1 MGAGFLCDKC
11 EENVSQESEKQR
23 LRIGLCGLGTVGG
36 GTLRLLTTKQA
47 EITRRVGM
55 TLDIVHVAT
64 RRPDAA
70 LKARGIRVSQDVFD
84 VARDP
89 EVDILVELMGGF
101 EPALELVLL
110 AIQNGKHVVT
120 ANKALIAVHGNTI
133 FEAARKKGV
142 VVAYESAVAGGIPI
156 IKALREGLAAN
167 SIHWLAGIINGTS
180 NYILTEMGERKRDFP
195 EVLKEAQQLGYAEAD
210 PTFDV
215 EGIDAAH
222 KLTILAANA
231 FGISLQFEKIYT
243 EGISRI
249 TTADI
254 AYAEELGYRIKHLG
268 ITRITPNGIELRVHP
283 TLVSERQLIANVNG
297 VMNAVVV
304 KGDSAGSTLYY
315 GAGAGADATASSV
328 VADLIDIARA
338 GKDDRTGSAVPPL
351 AFSNLRNDLEI
362 LDISEIESEY
372 YLRISAYDRVGVMAK
387 ISQVLTN
394 YGINIEAVIQKEPHG
409 TDLEQGTVPMVLL
422 TSRILE
428 KTMDIAIGVIESLDE
443 VADSVTRI
451 RVELFND
458 EKA

>member
-1 MGAGFLCDKC
+1 VSQDCDK
-11 EENVSQESEKQR
+11 QQ
-23 LRIGLCGLGTVGG
+23 LRIGICGLGTVGG
-36 GTLRLLTTKQA
+36 GTLRLLTGKKA

-55 TLDIVHVAT
+55 VLDVIHVAT
-64 RRPDAA
+64 RRPSQELLAS
-70 LKARGIRVSQDVFD
+70 GVRVSTDVFA
-84 VARDP
+84 VASDP
-89 EVDILVELMGGF
+89 DVDILVELIGGY

-110 AIQNGKHVVT
+110 AIENGKHVVT
-120 ANKALIAVHGNTI
+120 ANKALIALHGNTI

-142 VVAYESAVAGGIPI
+142 VVSYESAVAGGIPI

-195 EVLKEAQQLGYAEAD
+195 SVLKEAQDLGYAEAD

-231 FGISLQFEKIYT
+231 FGISLQFEKVYT
-243 EGISRI
+243 EGISKI

-268 ITRITPNGIELRVHP
+268 ITRLTDKGIELRVHP
-283 TLVSERQLIANVNG
+283 TLISRQTLIANVNG

-328 VADLIDIARA
+328 VADIIDIARA
-338 GKDDRTGSAVPPL
+338 GKDDRQGSAVPPL
-351 AFSNLRNDLEI
+351 AFNALRNDLKI

-372 YLRISAYDRVGVMAK
+372 YLRILARDKVGVMAK

-409 TDLEQGTVPMVLL
+409 PDADKGIVPVVLL

-428 KTMDIAIGVIESLDE
+428 STMNIAIGVIEDLDE
-443 VADSVTRI
+443 VASAVMRI
-451 RVELFND
+451 RVEQFD
-458 EKA
+458 SAKD

>member
-1 MGAGFLCDKC
+1 M
-11 EENVSQESEKQR
+11 SQESDKQR
-23 LRIGLCGLGTVGG
+23 LRIGICGLGTVGG
-36 GTLRLLTTKQA
+36 GTLRLLSNKQA

-55 TLDIVHVAT
+55 TLDVVHVAT
-64 RRPDAA
+64 RRPDPA
-70 LKARGIRVSQDVFD
+70 LQQRGINISQDVFD
-84 VARDP
+84 VARNPD
-89 EVDILVELMGGF
+89 VDIVVELLGGF

-110 AIQNGKHVVT
+110 AIENGKHVVT
-120 ANKALIAVHGNTI
+120 ANKALIAVHGNVI

-210 PTFDV
+210 PTFDI

-231 FGISLQFEKIYT
+231 FGIALQFEKIYT
-243 EGISRI
+243 EGISKI

-268 ITRITPNGIELRVHP
+268 ITRITPAGIELRVHP

-338 GKDDRTGSAVPPL
+338 GKDDRNGSVVPPL
-351 AFSNLRNDLEI
+351 AFSSLRNDLEI
-362 LDISEIESEY
+362 MHISEIESEY
-372 YLRISAYDRVGVMAK
+372 YLRISAYDRVGVMAR

-394 YGINIEAVIQKEPHG
+394 YGINIEAVIQKEPQG
-409 TDLEQGTVPMVLL
+409 ADLEKGTVPMVIL
-422 TSRILE
+422 TSRIRE

-443 VADSVTRI
+443 VADSVMRI

-458 EKA
+458 ETA